1 MQKILRLP
9 ESLQEILESVEGK
22 NLDEKLIQLIRN
34 DLRRR
39 FYLCSER
46 IMEFETKYGMQ
57 FEEFVVKWKA
67 DKIPNR
73 YSHETERDYM
83 EWESLIDEHEMLLL
97 QLRKLKGK
105 FPSIP

>member
-39 FYLCSER
+39 FHLCSER
-46 IMEFETKYGMQ
+46 IMEFEAKYGMQ
-57 FEEFVVKWKA
+57 FEEFVAKWKA

-83 EWESLIDEHEMLLL
+83 EWESLVGEHEMLLL